1 MIFGW
6 FSLQALQE
14 KEIVKFST
22 PRNCYFLAENSSC
35 ILLDRLSN
43 IKHLTEFLNRPY
55 PRFVFF
61 FKTTNYFQRRLASM
75 ALCSQLCVCRHI
87 YCLLFILLRVFYY
100 GFYCSFCCFFLL
112 SHRCAPFN
120 RCIGGLPCKM
130 SRCTQAQINII
141 LVKLNWSTPFFHSIG
156 LILD

>member
-35 ILLDRLSN
+35 ILLDRLSY

-100 GFYCSFCCFFLL
+100 GFYCSFCCFFCCLIDVRRL
-112 SHRCAPFN
+112 IDVS
-120 RCIGGLPCKM
+120 GGCRAKCHGAHKHK
-130 SRCTQAQINII
+130 SI
-141 LVKLNWSTPFFHSIG
+141 LFQLN
-156 LILD
+156 